1 MPGAVGARAEFL
13 YSKEKAMIR
22 NASTPPMAVES
33 SPSVHRV
40 PAAADSLAATVS
52 RRHHSSLSA
61 GSTILRNFLVLVWLA
76 VATTALYYGSDYYR
90 LPLQERAFSE
100 MHDILK
106 PSGVVGHGLGV
117 AGSLMMIVGVGM
129 YSLRKRLP
137 FLSRL
142 GKLRG
147 WLQVHIFLCT
157 LGPFLVILHTS
168 FKFGGIVSIA
178 LWSMLI
184 VVASGVFGR
193 YLYARIPKTIHGQF
207 LSLRAIEVDKDSLLQ
222 TVEAR
227 TGLSRAELLA
237 LRGPARST
245 EPRGFLHALYLA
257 ARNDLGSRRLRR
269 RIDRKLS
276 ESAVPN
282 DVRKRLSGLIRDE
295 IQLEQQVILL
305 KPFQRLF
312 RWWHILHLPL
322 AIVMFVI
329 MVVHIAVA
337 AAFGYVWVL

>member
-1 MPGAVGARAEFL
+1 
-13 YSKEKAMIR
+13 MIR
-22 NASTPPMAVES
+22 NANTPPVAVES
-33 SPSVHRV
+33 SLSARRMTATDDP
-40 PAAADSLAATVS
+40 LAATIS
-52 RRHHSSLSA
+52 RRHYAPVSA
-61 GSTILRNFLVLVWLA
+61 GSTLLRNGLLLLWLA
-76 VATTALYYGSDYYR
+76 VAATALYLGSDYYR

-100 MHDILK
+100 MHAVFK

-129 YSLRKRLP
+129 YSLRKRMP
-137 FLSRL
+137 FLARL
-142 GKLRG
+142 GRLRG

-157 LGPFLVILHTS
+157 LGPFLVVLHTS

-184 VVASGVFGR
+184 VVASGVLGR
-193 YLYARIPKTIHGQF
+193 YLYVRIPKTIHGQF
-207 LSLRAIEVDKDSLLQ
+207 LSLRAIEADKDSLLQ
-222 TVEAR
+222 IIQSR

-269 RIDRKLS
+269 RIDGKLS
-276 ESAVPN
+276 ENGVSE
-282 DVRKRLSGLIRDE
+282 DVRKRLRGLIRDE

-329 MVVHIAVA
+329 MIVHVAIA
-337 AAFGYVWVL
+337 AAFGYAWVL

>member
-1 MPGAVGARAEFL
+1 
-13 YSKEKAMIR
+13 MIR
-22 NASTPPMAVES
+22 KANTPSVAMES
-33 SPSVHRV
+33 SLSSRRITAPG
-40 PAAADSLAATVS
+40 DSLTATVS
-52 RRHHSSLSA
+52 KRHYAPVSA
-61 GSTILRNFLVLVWLA
+61 GSTLLRNVLVLLWLA
-76 VATTALYYGSDYYR
+76 VAATALYVGSDYYR

-100 MHDILK
+100 MHDVLK
-106 PSGVVGHGLGV
+106 PSGVIGHGLGV

-129 YSLRKRLP
+129 YSLRKRVP

-142 GKLRG
+142 GRLRG

-157 LGPFLVILHTS
+157 LGPFLVVLHTS

-193 YLYARIPKTIHGQF
+193 YLYVRIPKTIHGQF
-207 LSLRAIEVDKDSLLQ
+207 LSLRAIEADKDSLLQ
-222 TVEAR
+222 TIESR
-227 TGLSRAELLA
+227 TGLSRAELSA
-237 LRGPARST
+237 LRGPARSN
-245 EPRGFLHALYLA
+245 EPRGFLHAMYLA

-276 ESAVPN
+276 ESGVS
-282 DVRKRLSGLIRDE
+282 DEVRKRLSGLIRDE

-305 KPFQRLF
+305 RPFQRLF

-322 AIVMFVI
+322 AIVMFLI
-329 MVVHIAVA
+329 LIVHIAVA
-337 AAFGYVWVL
+337 AAFGYAWVL

>member
-1 MPGAVGARAEFL
+1 
-13 YSKEKAMIR
+13 MIK
-22 NASTPPMAVES
+22 NANTPPVAVEGSMS
-33 SPSVHRV
+33 SRSITVPSD
-40 PAAADSLAATVS
+40 ALAATIS
-52 RRHHSSLSA
+52 RRHFEPVSA
-61 GSTILRNFLVLVWLA
+61 ASTLLRNGLVLLWLA
-76 VATTALYYGSDYYR
+76 VALTALYVGHDYYT
-90 LPLQERAFSE
+90 LPFQDRAFSE
-100 MHDILK
+100 MHDLFK
-106 PSGVVGHGLGV
+106 PSGVFGHGLGV
-117 AGSLMMIVGVGM
+117 AGSLMMVVGVGM
-129 YSLRKRLP
+129 YSLRKRVP

-142 GKLRG
+142 GRLRG

-157 LGPFLVILHTS
+157 LGPFLVVLHTS

-207 LSLRAIEVDKDSLLQ
+207 LSLRAIEADKDSLLQ
-222 TVEAR
+222 TIERR
-227 TGLSRAELLA
+227 TGLSRTELLA

-245 EPRGFLHALYLA
+245 EPRGFLHAMYLA

-276 ESAVPN
+276 ENGVSD
-282 DVRKRLSGLIRDE
+282 DVRTRLGGLIRDE

-322 AIVMFVI
+322 AIVMFLI
-329 MVVHIAVA
+329 MIVHIAVV
-337 AAFGYVWVL
+337 AAFGYAWVL

>member
-1 MPGAVGARAEFL
+1 MIKDAGTPSLAVDSGLVSRRA
-13 YSKEKAMIR
+13 
-22 NASTPPMAVES
+22 
-33 SPSVHRV
+33 
-40 PAAADSLAATVS
+40 PAPDDSLAATVS
-52 RRHHSSLSA
+52 RRHSA
-61 GSTILRNFLVLVWLA
+61 PVSTGSMILRNVLVVLWLA
-76 VATTALYYGSDYYR
+76 VAATALYSGADYYR
-90 LPLQERAFSE
+90 LPLQERAFAE
-100 MHDILK
+100 LHDIFK

-137 FLSRL
+137 FLARL
-142 GKLRG
+142 GRLRG

-157 LGPFLVILHTS
+157 LGPFLVVLHTS

-207 LSLRAIEVDKDSLLQ
+207 LTLRAIEADKDSLLQ
-222 TVEAR
+222 TIERR
-227 TGLSRAELLA
+227 TGLSRPELLA
-237 LRGPARST
+237 LRGPARSI
-245 EPRGFLHALYLA
+245 EPRGFLHAMFLA

-276 ESAVPN
+276 ERHVPG

-329 MVVHIAVA
+329 MIVHVAVA
-337 AAFGYVWVL
+337 AAFGYAWVF

>member
-1 MPGAVGARAEFL
+1 
-13 YSKEKAMIR
+13 MIGDGG
-22 NASTPPMAVES
+22 TPPLSAES
-33 SPSVHRV
+33 DLPSSSLLA
-40 PAAADSLAATVS
+40 PGDSLAATAS
-52 RRHHSSLSA
+52 RRQAAAVTA
-61 GSTILRNFLVLVWLA
+61 GSTILSNVLAVLWLA
-76 VATTALYYGSDYYR
+76 VAGMALYSGFDYYR

-100 MHDILK
+100 LHDVFK

-137 FLSRL
+137 FLARL
-142 GKLRG
+142 GRLRG

-157 LGPFLVILHTS
+157 LGPFLVVLHTS

-193 YLYARIPKTIHGQF
+193 YLYARIPKTIQGQF
-207 LSLRAIEVDKDSLLQ
+207 LSLRAIEADTDSLLR
-222 TVEAR
+222 TIEGR

-237 LRGPARST
+237 LRGPIRSS
-245 EPRGFLHALYLA
+245 EPRGFLHAVFLA

-276 ESAVPN
+276 GSDVPA
-282 DVRKRLSGLIRDE
+282 DARKRLRRLIRDE

-322 AIVMFVI
+322 AIVMLLI
-329 MVVHIAVA
+329 MIVHIAVV

>member
-1 MPGAVGARAEFL
+1 
-13 YSKEKAMIR
+13 MIR
-22 NASTPPMAVES
+22 NANTPPVALEGTVYS
-33 SPSVHRV
+33 RRT
-40 PAAADSLAATVS
+40 PAAGDSLAATVS
-52 RRHHSSLSA
+52 RRHHDPVSA
-61 GSTILRNFLVLVWLA
+61 GSTILRNGLVVLWLA
-76 VATTALYYGSDYYR
+76 AAGTALYFGFDYYR
-90 LPLQERAFSE
+90 LPLHERAFAE
-100 MHDILK
+100 MHDVFK
-106 PSGVVGHGLGV
+106 PSGIVGHGLGV

-129 YSLRKRLP
+129 YSLRKRVP

-142 GKLRG
+142 GRLRG

-157 LGPFLVILHTS
+157 LGPFLVVLHSS

-207 LSLRAIEVDKDSLLQ
+207 LSLRAIEADKDSLLQ
-222 TVEAR
+222 SIESR

-237 LRGPARST
+237 IRGPARLT
-245 EPRGFLHALYLA
+245 DPRGFLHALYLA

-276 ESAVPN
+276 ESRVPH
-282 DVRKRLSGLIRDE
+282 DVRKRLGGLIRDE

-329 MVVHIAVA
+329 MIVHIAVA
-337 AAFGYVWVL
+337 AAFGYAWVL